1 MERVAPAEHQIPA
14 IADKVAVMDERIEAL
29 KDRLEGKAIC
39 QAVLD
44 VYGIDYCVVPV
55 LHKEVA
61 PLVKGIPD
69 PSIAA
74 IDLYLQQCT
83 EPLDGPVIRKMMNQL
98 FGTNLE
104 GIAALSRTRISL
116 FTKGQWIAKKDKD
129 LFAIHTGREDID
141 VKVIPTA
148 YFAEQ
153 TGSDSLPEPLS
164 ARLSALGYRFNE
176 AIGAYY
182 YSNPEGVSVPDAFK
196 GKTIGSINE
205 VTDRYFSH
213 I

>member
-1 MERVAPAEHQIPA
+1 MVPAEYHIPA
-14 IADKVAVMDERIEAL
+14 IADKVNAMDERIEAM

-39 QAVLD
+39 QTVLD
-44 VYGIDYCVVPV
+44 VYGIDYCIVPV
-55 LHKEVA
+55 LDKEIA
-61 PLVKGIPD
+61 PLVKGRPD
-69 PSIAA
+69 ASIAA
-74 IDLYLQQCT
+74 IDLYLSRCP
-83 EPLDGPVIRKMMNQL
+83 EPLDGPVIRKMMNGL

-141 VKVIPTA
+141 VKVIPTL
-148 YFAEQ
+148 YFVEQ
-153 TGSDSLPEPLS
+153 TGRDELPEALA
-164 ARLSALGYRFNE
+164 ARLYALGYRFNE

-205 VTDRYFSH
+205 VTEQYFSH
-213 I
+213 L

>member
-1 MERVAPAEHQIPA
+1 MERMVPNEHRIPA
-14 IADKVAVMDERIEAL
+14 IDDKVRAMDERIEAFTG
-29 KDRLEGKAIC
+29 RPEGKAIC
-39 QAVLD
+39 QTVLE

-55 LHKEVA
+55 LHKEIA
-61 PLVKGIPD
+61 PLVKSVTD

-74 IDLYLQQCT
+74 IELYLSRCT

-104 GIAALSRTRISL
+104 GIAALSRTRICL

-141 VKVIPTA
+141 VKVIPTL
-148 YFAEQ
+148 YFIEK
-153 TGSDSLPEPLS
+153 TGCHSLPEVL
-164 ARLSALGYRFNE
+164 ADRLYALGYRFNE
-176 AIGAYY
+176 TIGAYY

-196 GKTIGSINE
+196 GKTIGSIVE
-205 VTDRYFSH
+205 VTEQHFSH
-213 I
+213 L